1 MSRSQ
6 QCKVYLMGL
15 LLLIPMSVM
24 AEWEDAMG
32 WRGSVEFGAALS
44 TGNTDSSNLN
54 AKGRVQFQNEQWRNR
69 ASLDVV
75 QSSEDK
81 STTQERY
88 LLQLQADRR
97 LSANDYL
104 FSAFRNDKDRFSGYD
119 YQRSLSAGYGRR
131 LINTD
136 RTSLEVEAGPGVR
149 QNKKPNESSQ
159 NEAVVRGAAQ
169 FRHQIS
175 DSARFGEEL
184 VIISGSDNT
193 EIDST
198 TSLRLAITDVLAAR
212 FAVNIKY
219 NSRVSEGRSKTDTV
233 TTMNLVYDFW

>member
-1 MSRSQ
+1 MPRLQ
-6 QCKVYLMGL
+6 QCKVYFLGFFL
-15 LLLIPMSVM
+15 LLPLSVM
-24 AEWEDAMG
+24 ADWEDAMG
-32 WRGSVEFGAALS
+32 WRGSAELGAAVS
-44 TGNTDSSNLN
+44 TGNTDSNNIN
-54 AKGRVQFQNEQWRNR
+54 AKGRIQFQNEQWRNR
-69 ASLDVV
+69 VGLDVV

-97 LSANDYL
+97 LSADAYL
-104 FSAFRNDKDRFSGYD
+104 FSAFRNDRDRFSGYD
-119 YQRSLSAGYGRR
+119 YQRSLSVGYGQR
-131 LINTD
+131 LINTE

-159 NEAVVRGAAQ
+159 SEAVVRGAAQ

-175 DSARFGEEL
+175 DTARLTEEL
-184 VIISGSDNT
+184 VVISGSDNT

-219 NSRVSEGRSKTDTV
+219 NSQVPEGRSKTDTV